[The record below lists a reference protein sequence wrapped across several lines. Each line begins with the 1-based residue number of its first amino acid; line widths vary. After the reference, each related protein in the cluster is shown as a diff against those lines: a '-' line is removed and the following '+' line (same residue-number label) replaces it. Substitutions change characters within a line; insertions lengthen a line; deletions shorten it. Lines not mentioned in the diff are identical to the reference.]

1 MGGPFIW
8 NNGEKTHGTSQS
20 FSGVFCVQIRGVLRP
35 VFGGW
40 KALFRDL
47 ECNPLQ
53 ICEFWPIINMIT
65 KKRGIPV
72 KKCTTDTCCLTLPL
86 KLEKWQEDRLAK
98 RFEIARQIYNTLVR
112 AEFKKLNELE
122 RTPEYK
128 KVLEQ
133 IHSLDWK
140 DSGNRQRLNDLYRE
154 RNQILK
160 NAKFTEYGFKSDMK
174 FYYKHFSDNI
184 GSCVAVHG
192 IAPQVWAAFEKYLFK
207 PEGKKVHFKR
217 FGDVHSLR
225 GYSKAGE
232 SGGAEITFCGTHIR
246 WKNLEL
252 PIKLSPDNA
261 YETEMLSRR
270 VKYVRILRKPG
281 KSKDRWY
288 VQLSLEGKP
297 AIKYDRNA
305 GEIKHP
311 VAHGA
316 VGLDIGPQTLAY
328 SAETTAD
335 LVELAD
341 QVQNIEQ
348 EKRRLQRKMDRS
360 RRSTNPGNYNT
371 DGTIRRGVKLTRNKS
386 KAYCKL
392 QRQLAYLQHT
402 QAETRKRQHT
412 ELANYLLSLGDC
424 FYVEEM
430 KWSSLAHRAK
440 ETAVSEKTGRFKQKK
455 RFGKSIANKA
465 PSTLIGI
472 LQQKCESL
480 GLPGIIYVPL
490 SAKASQYNHL
500 TGEYTPKPL
509 SQRWNTMPDAQRVQR
524 DLYSAFLLQHFD
536 SQAGTYNLQSLQRD
550 YPQFLQ
556 YHDQSI
562 RRLSEM
568 PKTLSSM
575 GIRKSIRA

>member
-1 MGGPFIW
+1 
-8 NNGEKTHGTSQS
+8 
-20 FSGVFCVQIRGVLRP
+20 
-35 VFGGW
+35 
-40 KALFRDL
+40 
-47 ECNPLQ
+47 
-53 ICEFWPIINMIT
+53 
-65 KKRGIPV
+65 
-72 KKCTTDTCCLTLPL
+72 
-86 KLEKWQEDRLAK
+86 
-98 RFEIARQIYNTLVR
+98 
-112 AEFKKLNELE
+112 
-122 RTPEYK
+122 
-128 KVLEQ
+128 
-133 IHSLDWK
+133 
-140 DSGNRQRLNDLYRE
+140 
-154 RNQILK
+154 
-160 NAKFTEYGFKSDMK
+160 MK

-412 ELANYLLSLGDC
+412 ELANYLLSLGNC

-536 SQAGTYNLQSLQRD
+536 SQAGIYNLQSLQRD